1 MTLRTNKDKLF
12 SVCFLIAVFAAMLVF
27 FESAHK
33 LVILDADDWTY
44 IAQSRTALPTRS
56 FWNPARILPEIL
68 MPWCSS
74 LAVHIIMP
82 VCKDYISAITI
93 MNGIVLSLFITLYI
107 ASFYI
112 LAVRRAGLDAKCAAV
127 VSVLFLLMHFWA
139 YRTQNFE
146 NSYLFQARDVT
157 CVYYYTIPTLLN
169 ASLAMLTAVFG
180 LPAKLNRNTYLRH
193 GLLIAV
199 VYLAIFS
206 NLFSSCVFAIYVGCE
221 MLLSL
226 VESLRRKTSFR
237 SFLSANAVHICIVLL
252 WLVSVAFEA
261 GGERGTEGA
270 DVSFSAGVMA
280 ALAYLPQTFLSM
292 NKLCLLLCFGLIAA
306 AALVSLKRENR
317 SGSFGKVV
325 LLLVM
330 GGCVT
335 TLFLVLLCAKVGPDY
350 ITRVDVRIAILF
362 WFFALAVF
370 CGAFALSK
378 VPAAAIFLPVVILVA
393 LSNIIC
399 PLRTF
404 AETNT
409 VGTQP
414 EIIMEIDRA
423 LVEQAIAA
431 DKAGLDHAEIEV
443 LWFGSDECDW
453 PHTAYMADR
462 LSAALYRHGI
472 ISRNIDFVFVPSQEF
487 NLSFGQHYG
496 E

>member
-1 MTLRTNKDKLF
+1 MALRPNKDKLF
-12 SVCFLIAVFAAMLVF
+12 SICFIIAVFLAMLVF

-82 VCKDYISAITI
+82 VCSDYISALTI

-107 ASFYI
+107 ASFYTF
-112 LAVRRAGLDAKCAAV
+112 VVKRTGLDAKCAAFI
-127 VSVLFLLMHFWA
+127 SGLFLLMHFWA
-139 YRTQNFE
+139 YRTQNLE
-146 NSYLFQARDVT
+146 NSYLFQAHDVT
-157 CVYYYTIPTLLN
+157 CVYYYTIPTMLN
-169 ASLAMLTAVFG
+169 ASLVMLALAFG
-180 LPAKLNRNTYLRH
+180 LPAKNKNTYLRH
-193 GLLIAV
+193 GLLFMVA
-199 VYLAIFS
+199 YLAIFS
-206 NLFSSCVFAIYVGCE
+206 NLFSSCVFAIYAGCE
-221 MLLSL
+221 MFLSL
-226 VESLRRKTSFR
+226 VESLRRKSPFR
-237 SFLSANAVHICIVLL
+237 RFLSANAIHICIVLF
-252 WLVSVAFEA
+252 WLVSVVFEA
-261 GGERGTEGA
+261 SGERGREGA
-270 DVSFSAGVMA
+270 GVSFSVGVKA
-280 ALAYLPQTFLSM
+280 ALAQLPQTFLDM
-292 NKLCLLLCFGLIAA
+292 NKLCLLLCLGLITA
-306 AALVSLKRENR
+306 AALVSVKRENR
-317 SGSFGKVV
+317 SGAFGRVV

-335 TLFLVLLCAKVGPDY
+335 TLFLVLLCAKVNPDY
-350 ITRVDVRIAILF
+350 IMRVDVRIAILF
-362 WFFALAVF
+362 WFFALAIF

-378 VPAAAIFLPVVILVA
+378 VPAAAIVLPIIILVA
-393 LSNIIC
+393 FSNIIC

-431 DKAGLDHAEIEV
+431 DKAGKDHAVIEV
-443 LWFGSDECDW
+443 LWFGGDECCW
-453 PHTAYMADR
+453 PHTDYMADR

-472 ISRNIDFVFVPSQEF
+472 ISRCIDFDFVPSQEF
-487 NLSFGQHYG
+487 NLTFGQHYG